1 MVIRLEE
8 ELGIKVGLSDW
19 DKFYQALTVFK
30 QIKNSMKVLARF
42 TIPAEEP
49 WPEDLWNYRLGVRV
63 GNLRTTGRFL
73 TGIDEETK
81 EERVAMLDEIG
92 FEWKPRLPKKSL
104 VRREGG
110 RERGREK
117 ILKYSRWRKTQACRE
132 MDERAYARHDP
143 YSSRLLFISIPSFS
157 TSTGR

>member
-63 GNLRTTGRFL
+63 GNLRTTGMGSSVPPSLPPSLPPSFFIYLFPPSLPPLLRSL
-73 TGIDEETK
+73 
-81 EERVAMLDEIG
+81 LDG
-92 FEWKPRLPKKSL
+92 H
-104 VRREGG
+104 RRRDEGG
-110 RERGREK
+110 
-117 ILKYSRWRKTQACRE
+117 
-132 MDERAYARHDP
+132 
-143 YSSRLLFISIPSFS
+143 
-157 TSTGR
+157 TGGHAG